1 MKTLTLSIEPHSS
14 EIHIRASVQCNS
26 FSMSS
31 LFNLAVIHARDYLT
45 TECLYC
51 CGFMPFSAGGFHSVD
66 EITVID
72 ELMKLC

>member
-14 EIHIRASVQCNS
+14 ESHIRASVQCNS

-31 LFNLAVIHARDYLT
+31 LFNIAVIHARDYLT
-45 TECLYC
+45 TECLCC
-51 CGFMPFSAGGFHSVD
+51 CGFMPFSAGGFPSVD

-72 ELMKLC
+72 ELAKLC